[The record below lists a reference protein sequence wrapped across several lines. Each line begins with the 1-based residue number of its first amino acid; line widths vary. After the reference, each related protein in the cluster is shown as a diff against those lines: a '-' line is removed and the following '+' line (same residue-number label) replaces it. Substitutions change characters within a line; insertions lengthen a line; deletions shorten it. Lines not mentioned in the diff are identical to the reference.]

1 MTIFIPPHQEHA
13 DHLSEA
19 LEAAEAKARAYLE
32 QSLERQYNEH
42 KVATAT
48 ALASASTD
56 HEQRLRAQ
64 AAQLEQQHAS
74 RIEQV

>member
-48 ALASASTD
+48 ALASASAD
-56 HEQRLRAQ
+56 HEQRLRAH